1 MEQRIQHHPRNT
13 HITLISG
20 QYQTKQVENHHDAI
34 DNIHP
39 QISTAKMIGMV
50 ITVLMLLL
58 CLIIP
63 PMLLSWQMDG
73 IKIKQSELKQNFS
86 SFKDF
91 AMPILVEYQVELTK
105 AQGRYR
111 LFD

>member
-1 MEQRIQHHPRNT
+1 MEQRHQHHPHPRNT
-13 HITLISG
+13 QITLISG
-20 QYQTKQVENHHDAI
+20 QYQTKQVENDAI
-34 DNIHP
+34 NVP
-39 QISTAKMIGMV
+39 QIGTAKIIGIV
-50 ITVLMLLL
+50 ITVLILLL
-58 CLIIP
+58 CLVIP

-73 IKIKQSELKQNFS
+73 IMEKQSELKQNFS